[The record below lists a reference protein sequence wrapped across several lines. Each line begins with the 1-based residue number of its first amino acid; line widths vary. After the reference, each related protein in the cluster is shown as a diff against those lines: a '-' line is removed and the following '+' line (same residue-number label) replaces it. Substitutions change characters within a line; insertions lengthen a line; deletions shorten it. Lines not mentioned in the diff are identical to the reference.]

1 MKADIVTYISSPTVR
16 KGQFFSGNKIL
27 QKAKAASRKA
37 TGIHNRA
44 DRAIPNLKRC
54 RRGVGS
60 FVNSIGK
67 SPKRLW
73 KLDASDPS
81 KRKQSRHGCEIKSKS
96 QSLKP
101 SNEAQEP
108 CAVKVART
116 VPRGGKRRK
125 ASTYPDL

>member
-54 RRGVGS
+54 RRGVGN
-60 FVNSIGK
+60 FVK
-67 SPKRLW
+67 QQKE
-73 KLDASDPS
+73 KL
-81 KRKQSRHGCEIKSKS
+81 RMIVGVRYQ
-96 QSLKP
+96 
-101 SNEAQEP
+101 
-108 CAVKVART
+108 
-116 VPRGGKRRK
+116 
-125 ASTYPDL
+125 